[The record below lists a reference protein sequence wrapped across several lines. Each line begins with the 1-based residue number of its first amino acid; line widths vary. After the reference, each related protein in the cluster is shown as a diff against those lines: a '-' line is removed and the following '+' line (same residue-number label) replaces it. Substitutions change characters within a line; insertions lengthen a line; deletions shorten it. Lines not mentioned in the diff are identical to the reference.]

1 MADHAGPRADGR
13 LTLHVA
19 GPHDLPRLGRE
30 MANCLASY
38 GRGRTQAGERIV
50 EVRRDGRTAYAVH
63 VRAGRVVTF
72 EAAGNRPP
80 PPEDVPVVH
89 DLLQRAGLLEATRQA
104 AASAR
109 RPAPRGARRRPA
121 APIRRQRPAPRVQA
135 PPGVSVQQLAAQLLA
150 GGGLGGVEWPEL
162 AVALWATGS
171 LPRPPDPDEVAW
183 EQVVRDLAE
192 RVALGADAE
201 LPTRPPPSP
210 EERDE
215 VRRGLLANSSP
226 RTIAGQQR
234 RRMAEV
240 LAEPI
245 RP

>member
-1 MADHAGPRADGR
+1 
-13 LTLHVA
+13 
-19 GPHDLPRLGRE
+19 

-72 EAAGNRPP
+72 EAPGNRPP

-89 DLLQRAGLLEATRQA
+89 DLLQRAGLLETTHQEAV
-104 AASAR
+104 SGR
-109 RPAPRGARRRPA
+109 RPASRGVQRRRAEP
-121 APIRRQRPAPRVQA
+121 PRPQRPTPRVQA
-135 PPGVSVQQLAAQLLA
+135 PAGVSVQQLAAQLLA

-162 AVALWATGS
+162 AAALWATGG
-171 LPRPPDPDEVAW
+171 LPRLPDPDEVAW

-192 RVALGADAE
+192 RLALGADAD
-201 LPTRPPPSP
+201 LPTTPPPSP
-210 EERDE
+210 DERHE

-240 LAEPI
+240 LSGPI